1 MLSYP
6 LTQIRRILTVASAR
20 SFGSR
25 QSGAVTVEAAL
36 WLPFFLLF
44 TFGIGQLGLIF
55 YGQARMLEVAQDA
68 NRSLSVGEFLSE
80 QEAED
85 WIEASL
91 ARLSPDARAE
101 ATVNGRII
109 TTSVRAPARQ
119 LGGVII
125 FAPLTGFE
133 VEVVA
138 QQVMEY

>member
-1 MLSYP
+1 MLRYP
-6 LTQIRRILTVASAR
+6 LIQKRRVVTAASAR
-20 SFGSR
+20 RFERGE
-25 QSGAVTVEAAL
+25 SGAVTVEAAL
-36 WLPFFLLF
+36 WIPFFLLF

-68 NRSLSVGEFLSE
+68 NRSLSVGEFTSE
-80 QEAED
+80 EEAEN

-101 ATVNGRII
+101 ATVDGRII
-109 TTSVRAPARQ
+109 TTSVRAPAGQ

-138 QQVMEY
+138 QQVVEY